1 MVMMMYTI
9 KALSIIDDIFNDT
22 IIINDYKLFNQY
34 CTNSNYNYFLYK
46 DGIIID
52 KILNN

>member
-1 MVMMMYTI
+1 MMYMI
-9 KALSIIDDIFNDT
+9 KAVSLIDDTFNDT
-22 IIINDYKLFNQY
+22 MIIYNDSLFNQY